1 MSHFVLWSTKLS
13 GWQTRQGTYA
23 SNIEDARQ
31 LPVEAACAVCKKHY
45 DKHGSEF
52 GLIPVEIDLL
62 EFIKAGAK

>member
-1 MSHFVLWSTKLS
+1 MFVLWSTKLS
-13 GWQTRQGTYA
+13 GWQNKQGTYS

-31 LPVEAACAVCKKHY
+31 LSVDAACEACKKHY

-52 GLIPVEIDLL
+52 GLIPVELGLL